1 MTEGWIYRR
10 SADNAARFVLGTVG
24 WNPLVCVGVNPS
36 TAEPGVADRTVSKLA
51 GFASRNGFD
60 SWVMLN
66 LYPQRSTDPTGMH
79 AVFDA
84 SLQAQNERH
93 IAEFIGGRRL
103 QLLAAW
109 GETIMTRPYLLQM
122 LAGILSVADVSGCS
136 WTSIGDLT
144 KSGHP
149 RHPSR
154 ARYAWPLL
162 HFDVESYLAASAKR
176 HTIVSS

>member
-1 MTEGWIYRR
+1 MADGWIYRR
-10 SADNAARFVLGTVG
+10 SADNSARFVLGTVG
-24 WNPLVCVGVNPS
+24 VNPLVCVGVNPS
-36 TAEPGVADRTVSKLA
+36 TAEPGAADHTVSKLA

-84 SLQAQNERH
+84 GLQAENERH
-93 IAEFIGGRRL
+93 IAEFLDGRRL
-103 QLLAAW
+103 SLLAAW
-109 GETIMTRPYLLQM
+109 GETIATRPYLLQM
-122 LAGILSVADVSGCS
+122 LAGIVSVARWAGCS

-154 ARYAWPLL
+154 AHYAWPLQD
-162 HFDVESYLAASAKR
+162 FDVESYLAASGKR
-176 HTIVSS
+176 PRGVAP